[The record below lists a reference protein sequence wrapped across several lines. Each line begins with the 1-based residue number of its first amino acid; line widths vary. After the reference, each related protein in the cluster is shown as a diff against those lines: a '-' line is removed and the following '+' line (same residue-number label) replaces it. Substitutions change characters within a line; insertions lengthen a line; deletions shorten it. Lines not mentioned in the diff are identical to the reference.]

1 MIASRFRR
9 EISSFVCE
17 AFFQWAMHLPF
28 GQILLS
34 NNINILAHCQIPPC
48 QGGPKKASDPF
59 GLLMVN

>member
-28 GQILLS
+28 GQILLF
-34 NNINILAHCQIPPC
+34 NNIKILRALPYSAFRYGDLATFRRKIRE
-48 QGGPKKASDPF
+48 G
-59 GLLMVN
+59 